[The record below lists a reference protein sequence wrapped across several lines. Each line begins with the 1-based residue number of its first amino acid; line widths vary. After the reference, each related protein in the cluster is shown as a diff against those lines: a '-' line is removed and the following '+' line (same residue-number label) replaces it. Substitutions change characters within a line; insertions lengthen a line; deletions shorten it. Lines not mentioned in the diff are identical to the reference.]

1 MSILLQRHEF
11 QTFIVHLRQRV
22 VLTDEELELILSKVQ
37 IKTLRKREV
46 FIALGEVCRHE
57 AYVSKGC
64 LRAAYLDEKAHE
76 HVVQFAFE
84 DWWIADMLSFLTG
97 QPSRTFI
104 DALEDSEL
112 LIIDRTDAEWLYE
125 KVPAFERAFRL
136 LLQNAFI
143 ALQTRY
149 MDSLSLS
156 AEVRYTQL
164 IKRFPQLELRV
175 AQHHIASYL
184 GITPEALSRI
194 RKSLVIK
201 ERQQSN
207 A

>member
-1 MSILLQRHEF
+1 MQLQRPEF
-11 QTFIVHLRQRV
+11 QNFIAHLRQRV
-22 VLTDEELELILSKVQ
+22 VLSDDEMEMILSKVQ
-37 IKTLRKREV
+37 IKRLRKREV

-57 AYVSKGC
+57 AYVNKGV

-112 LIIDRTDAEWLYE
+112 LIIDRADAEWLYE
-125 KVPAFERAFRL
+125 QVPAFERAFRL

-143 ALQTRY
+143 ALQSRF

-164 IKRFPQLELRV
+164 IKRFPHLELRV
-175 AQHHIASYL
+175 AQHHIASFL

-194 RKSLVIK
+194 RKSIVNK
-201 ERQQSN
+201 ERLQSN